1 MLKDFLCY
9 GIPSATI
16 DELDSGLD
24 FAHSVFSMPS
34 MQSAKTVW
42 LISDGK
48 KGHENQSLGL
58 LQALEQHASITPV
71 RLLIKDIPARWRDL
85 LWPSKRFRQALKP
98 YPHPDLI
105 IGTGSRTHRYL
116 LACKRATQAPT
127 IVLMAPAR
135 GLSNCFD
142 RCIVPQHDQRS
153 GSRIIPTLGALN
165 TVVPAAQRRPDSG
178 LILIGGPS
186 KHHDWDST
194 ALNQQIEHIL
204 MADPQTQWTLTNS
217 RRTPDASIQSIDTA
231 FGSQLK
237 IQRVDDCAPGWL
249 AQQLSRVEKCWVSED
264 SVSMIYEALSGGAQ
278 VGILPVPRKRSEAR
292 ILRGLEDLIA
302 SQHVHIFK
310 NGQAQLNAHKRHPP
324 LAEAQRVAALIA
336 QDFFGE

>member
-1 MLKDFLCY
+1 
-9 GIPSATI
+9 
-16 DELDSGLD
+16 
-24 FAHSVFSMPS
+24 

-58 LQALEQHASITPV
+58 LQALEQHASITPIL
-71 RLLIKDIPARWRDL
+71 LLIKDIPARWRDL
-85 LWPSKRFRQALKP
+85 LWPSAQLLQSIKNRP
-98 YPHPDLI
+98 SPDLI

-142 RCIVPQHDQRS
+142 HCIVPQHDQRR
-153 GSRIIPTLGALN
+153 GSRIITTLGAIN
-165 TVVPAAQRRPDSG
+165 TVVPAAQRKPNSG

-186 KHHDWDST
+186 KHHGWDAST
-194 ALNQQIEHIL
+194 LQKQIKHIL
-204 MADPQTQWTLTNS
+204 QVNPETQWTLTDS
-217 RRTPDASIQSIDTA
+217 RRTPEACIQSIDTA
-231 FGSQLK
+231 FGSQLT
-237 IQRVDDCAPGWL
+237 IQRFSDCEPDWL
-249 AQQLSRVEKCWVSED
+249 AQHLSSVEKCWVTED
-264 SVSMIYEALSGGAQ
+264 SVSMIYEALSGGAR
-278 VGILPVPRKRSEAR
+278 VGILPVPRKRSNAR

-302 SQHVHIFK
+302 SQRVHIFK
-310 NGQAQLNAHKRHPP
+310 IGQAQLNTHNTHPP

-336 QDFFGE
+336 SDFF

>member
-1 MLKDFLCY
+1 MAF
-9 GIPSATI
+9 PAPTT

-24 FAHSVFSMPS
+24 FTHSVFRMPP

-42 LISDGK
+42 LISDDK

-58 LQALEQHASITPV
+58 VQALGQHARINSV
-71 RLLIKDIPARWRDL
+71 RLSIKNMTVRWRDL
-85 LWPSKRFRQALKP
+85 IWPSKRFRQALKP

-105 IGTGSRTHRYL
+105 LGTGSRTHRYL
-116 LACKRATQAPT
+116 LACRRATQAPT

-186 KHHDWDST
+186 KHHGWDAT
-194 ALNQQIEHIL
+194 TLQKQIKHIL
-204 MADPQTQWTLTNS
+204 QVNPETQWTLTDS
-217 RRTPDASIQSIDTA
+217 RRTPADCIQSIDTA
-231 FGSQLK
+231 FGSQLT
-237 IQRVDDCAPGWL
+237 IQRVANCKPGWL
-249 AQQLSRVEKCWVSED
+249 AQQLSSVEKCWVTED

-278 VGILPVPRKRSEAR
+278 VGILPVPRKRSKAR

-302 SQHVHIFK
+302 SQRVHIFK
-310 NGQAQLNAHKRHPP
+310 NGQAQLNAHKTHPP